1 MGPKFGRN
9 WRSRLKWPLRQPVQQ
24 PQRRDIRMGGRHPIR
39 IIAPATLMITL
50 LTGMATRTIRI
61 TGILITMG
69 MGILITLITP
79 GGSARI
85 IPLDASGR
93 IIAGFTAMAILV
105 TFTTIT
111 STETISTALRTLGLQ
126 IMRAL

>member
-1 MGPKFGRN
+1 
-9 WRSRLKWPLRQPVQQ
+9 
-24 PQRRDIRMGGRHPIR
+24 MGGRHPIR